1 MKKLFLYAA
10 ISCGLPVI
18 TSANNF
24 SDSIPVAKHKKL
36 AKVQY
41 GVASFYDDK
50 FEGRKTYTDEIF
62 TQEKMTAASNT
73 LPMHCWA
80 RVTNLRNKR
89 SVIVRINDH
98 MHPANPRLIDL
109 TKMAA
114 GKLGYIGRGITRV
127 KVEYLGKK
135 RPPELD
141 KESAITSK

>member
-1 MKKLFLYAA
+1 MNKYILYAA
-10 ISCGLPVI
+10 ISCGLPSLA
-18 TSANNF
+18 SAQQG
-24 SDSIPVAKHKKL
+24 DSIYLNKHRKVAKI
-36 AKVQY
+36 QY
-41 GVASFYDDK
+41 GVASYYHDK

-62 TQEKMTAASNT
+62 TQQKMTAACNS

-114 GKLGYIGRGITRV
+114 SRLGYTSRGLTRV
-127 KVEYLGKK
+127 KIQYLGKRK
-135 RPPELD
+135 PPEPPD
-141 KESAITSK
+141 KKPIVSK